1 MPYKIL
7 IAEDEPTILR
17 VIKAYFEKSGYEVY
31 QAVDGV
37 EALKIYQETSPD
49 LLILDIMMPNL
60 DGFEVTKR
68 IRSDSDIPIIIMTAL
83 GEEQDMLKGYSYNV
97 DDYIVKPFSPKVL
110 VAKVGNLLSRV
121 KDPSN
126 LKKEYKI
133 GTITINYAGSQVTV
147 DDKSLNLSK
156 TEFQLL
162 SFLIKNQNKAC
173 SRELLL
179 DEVWGMD
186 VYVDDRIID
195 TYIKNLR
202 KELKPYNYIK
212 TVFGI
217 GYKFSIED

>member
-133 GTITINYAGSQVTV
+133 GAITINYAGSQVTV